1 MSYETVTVDSYT
13 YSVAFDAPLPVRA
26 HPWAIAHGHVLDEL
40 TGAPPL
46 VPVTIQ
52 VQEPGLSVFGGTDG
66 NFALVAVPWQRFSM
80 FDTGAL
86 VLHLHASASGYVDLD
101 WQGQLLDL
109 RRHIAAPFASAGAS
123 VVTLDNV
130 SGLYNG
136 QRLWFGPTGAH
147 EETARIL
154 AIDSGLNQ
162 VTLAAPVQFG
172 HMVGDVVVA
181 DEYTSTELDTV
192 ILRRTPTVLRG
203 RVFRRDDATQSV
215 IPLSGA
221 HITLTDFWR
230 SLPALRA
237 MLPGAMTDPNPASR
251 QFALACAPGVYLSHP
266 IGTAVQALPLPQVA
280 GADKALA
287 EPCASGALQVSLTDR
302 IGVAANDV
310 LRVDSMQ
317 GDAAELLP
325 VQSVPTIG
333 SAVEPTTASLSMPAH
348 AAHSTGAGVQVLQPQ
363 APTASA
369 SLRDATA
376 PGDRCIF
383 VDDASGMTAA
393 QWIDIDTAPPEYQA
407 VQLLNAVSDI
417 DGYFRFAPIHR
428 IAALQ
433 LQATSGAPPS
443 VTLVVQPDY
452 AQVENW
458 LDIVMP

>member
-1 MSYETVTVDSYT
+1 MSYETITVDSYN

-26 HPWAIAHGHVLDEL
+26 HPWAIAHGHVIDEL

-86 VLHLHASASGYVDLD
+86 VLHLHAHASGYVDLD
-101 WQGQLLDL
+101 WQAQLLDL
-109 RRHIAAPFASAGAS
+109 RRHIAAPAVAAGAT
-123 VVTLDNV
+123 VVTLDNTTN
-130 SGLYNG
+130 LYNG
-136 QRLWFGPTGAH
+136 QRLWFGPAGAH
-147 EETARIL
+147 EESARIA
-154 AIDSGLNQ
+154 AIGAANQ
-162 VTLAAPVQFG
+162 VTLGAPLQFPHG
-172 HMVGDVVVA
+172 VGDVVVA
-181 DEYTSTELDTV
+181 DEYASTVLDNV
-192 ILRRTPTVLRG
+192 VLRRTPTVLHG
-203 RVFRRDDATQSV
+203 RVFRRDDATQS
-215 IPLSGA
+215 ITPLSGA

-230 SLPALRA
+230 TLPALRA
-237 MLPGAMTDPNPASR
+237 MLPGAMTDPNPALR

-266 IGTAVQALPLPQVA
+266 IGMDVHALPLPLVA

-287 EPCASGALQVSLTDR
+287 LPCASGALQLSLTDKVG
-302 IGVAANDV
+302 ITANDV

-325 VQSVPTIG
+325 VQSVPVIG
-333 SAVEPTTASLSMPAH
+333 SAVEPTTIPVRLPAH
-348 AAHSTGAGVQVLQPQ
+348 GAHSTGVGVQVLQPS

-376 PGDRCIF
+376 SGDRCIF
-383 VDDASGMTAA
+383 VNDASGMTTA
-393 QWIDIDTAPPEYQA
+393 QWIDIDAAHPEYQT
-407 VQLLNAVSDI
+407 VQLLNTVSDI
-417 DGYFRFAPIHR
+417 DGYFRFTPIHR

-433 LQATSGAPPS
+433 LQATWGASPP
-443 VTLVVQPDY
+443 VTLIVQPDY
-452 AQVENW
+452 AQAENW